1 MMRDFFNWWLGQ
13 LLELLPRRFRRDGAH
28 AGDALVIA
36 PIGPLG
42 DVDGVTASLRRGG
55 RETPLGRYPLGTSG
69 LAGLP
74 RASGK
79 PAVLRL
85 RESDVLQKTVNLPL
99 AAERELRQVLAFEM
113 DRETPFS
120 AEELY
125 WDYRV
130 DSVDRAG
137 GRLSVRLALLPKAS
151 LAPILAALR
160 GAGIAPRR
168 AEITDAEGKA
178 CHLPLDGNGG
188 RLETPSR
195 RLLYAAAAC
204 CAALGLAVIV
214 TPFIRQSLALAAVD
228 GRVAA
233 GRVAAAEAEGLRR
246 DIDRLS
252 GNVDLIERERDKAGH
267 PLEVLAAATRVLP
280 DDTYLSE
287 FALRHRK
294 VTLSGR
300 SAAAARL
307 IGPLS
312 ASGEFNNPAFAAPVT
327 RLEALHAEVFTI
339 TAEVRP

>member
-1 MMRDFFNWWLGQ
+1 MMRDFWDWWLGQ
-13 LLELLPRRFRRDGAH
+13 LLELLPRRLRRTGES

-55 RETPLGRYPLGTSG
+55 REAPLGRYPLGGSG
-69 LAGLP
+69 FAGLP

-85 RESDVLQKTVNLPL
+85 RDTDVLQKTVSLPL

-113 DRETPFS
+113 DRETPFTT
-120 AEELY
+120 EELY

-130 DSVDRAG
+130 EAVDRQS
-137 GRLSVRLALLPKAS
+137 GRLSVRLTLLPKAR
-151 LAPILAALR
+151 LAPLLAALK

-168 AEITDAEGKA
+168 AEITGAAGRA
-178 CHLPLDGNGG
+178 CHLPLDGNDG
-188 RLETPSR
+188 RLEEPSR
-195 RLLYAAAAC
+195 RFLYAAAAC
-204 CAALGLAVIV
+204 CAVLGLAVVV

-228 GRVAA
+228 RRVAA
-233 GRVAAAEAEGLRR
+233 GKSAAAEAEKLRR

-287 FALRHRK
+287 IALRHRK

-312 ASGEFNNPAFAAPVT
+312 ASGEFGNPAFAAPVT

>member
-1 MMRDFFNWWLGQ
+1 MMREFFDWWLGQ
-13 LLELLPRRFRRDGAH
+13 LADLLPARLRRSGAR

-36 PIGPLG
+36 PLGPLG
-42 DVDGVTASLRRGG
+42 DVDAVAASLRRGG
-55 RETPLGRYPLGTSG
+55 KETPLGRYPLGGSG
-69 LAGLP
+69 FAGLP

-85 RESDVLQKTVNLPL
+85 RESDVLQKTVSLPL

-113 DRETPFS
+113 DRETPFT

-130 DSVDRAG
+130 EAVDRQS
-137 GRLSVRLALLPKAS
+137 GRLSVRLTLLPKAG
-151 LAPILAALR
+151 LAALLAAL
-160 GAGIAPRR
+160 GDAGIAPRR
-168 AEITDAEGKA
+168 AEIAEAGGKA

-188 RLETPSR
+188 RLEERSR

-204 CAALGLAVIV
+204 CAALGLAVIL
-214 TPFIRQSLALAAVD
+214 TPFVRQSLALTAAD
-228 GRVAA
+228 REVAA
-233 GRVAAAEAEGLRR
+233 GKVAAAEVERLRR

-252 GNVDLIERERDKAGH
+252 GNVDLIQRERDKAGH

-287 FALRHRK
+287 IALQNRK

-312 ASGEFNNPAFAAPVT
+312 ASGEFGNPSFAAPVT